1 MRARAVVL
9 SILSSTAVLVAGYQ
23 LGSQGQDAVTTTTAG
38 RYAGAECGDGSELVG
53 ADRDARATAATGPAA
68 VQVGTF
74 TGATE
79 STRYGDVQVQ
89 ITVENGALTD
99 VTALQLTDHDQR
111 SVSISNRAAPV
122 LRQQVLAAQSAN
134 VQGVSGATYTSD
146 GYLRSVQSALDQA
159 GL

>member
-1 MRARAVVL
+1 MRTRAVIL
-9 SILSSTAVLVAGYQ
+9 SILSSTAVLIAGYQ
-23 LGSQGQDAVTTTTAG
+23 LGTQAQDAVTTTTQA
-38 RYAGAECGDGSELVG
+38 
-53 ADRDARATAATGPAA
+53 GPAA
-68 VQVGTF
+68 PNAAAPNSSAPTVTQAPAPASGPGSTF
-74 TGATE
+74 TGASE